1 MAEARHAIAQR
12 LSGASL
18 PLALAGAFALAI
30 PVDPRAHAAGGV
42 ALALA
47 GAALAISSLS
57 KWRSAAAARDARE
70 RAHAATIAAAQEG
83 EVVLE
88 GVVATAPE
96 RLLAPLSCDPC
107 LWFDVRMERLGRLTG
122 GGWGWHEIARETR
135 ALPFTMS
142 DPTGTIRVHVPSG
155 ARLDALHRF
164 ESVNPA
170 HERVREWRTR
180 QARDLAPDLTDA
192 SLANQGL
199 DLRFIET
206 RLKCGDAILASG
218 TISGNGGNRVLHL
231 DTALPASATAGLRA
245 REPDAREP
253 DARRHAAATPLARDG
268 LAAAAGVAL
277 LLAGIAAALGAT
289 PEATV
294 ARALSALA
302 P

>member
-1 MAEARHAIAQR
+1 MAEARNSLAQR
-12 LSGASL
+12 LAGAAL

-30 PVDPRAHAAGGV
+30 PVDPRARGAGGV

-47 GAALAISSLS
+47 GAALALSSAL
-57 KWRSAAAARDARE
+57 KWRNAVAARDARA
-70 RAHAATIAAAQEG
+70 RASAETTIAAARPG
-83 EVVLE
+83 SVVLE
-88 GVVATAPE
+88 GIVANAPE
-96 RLLAPLSCDPC
+96 RLVAPLSRDPC
-107 LWFDVRMERLGRLTG
+107 LWFDVRMERLGRLA

-135 ALPFTMS
+135 ALPFTIS
-142 DPTGTIRVHVPSG
+142 DATGTIVVHAPPG

-180 QARDLAPDLTDA
+180 QARDLAPDLSDA

-206 RLKCGDAILASG
+206 RLKSGDAILASG
-218 TISGNGGNRVLHL
+218 TLVDTGGERALRL
-231 DTALPASATAGLRA
+231 ESALPASATAGLRA
-245 REPDAREP
+245 REPDARR
-253 DARRHAAATPLARDG
+253 DATAAPRALDG

-277 LLAGIAAALGAT
+277 LVLGIAAALGAT